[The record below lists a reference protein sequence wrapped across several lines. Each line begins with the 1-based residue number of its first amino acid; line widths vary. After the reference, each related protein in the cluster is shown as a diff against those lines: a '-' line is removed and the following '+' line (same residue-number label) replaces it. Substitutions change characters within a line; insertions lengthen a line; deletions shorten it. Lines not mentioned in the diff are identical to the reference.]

1 MSISRRIARPLL
13 ASMFIAG
20 GVDAIQSPDGKVK
33 SAATVTD
40 PLKARFPMLPED
52 TATLVRLNGMV
63 QVGAGSL
70 LALGKLRRLASWAL
84 VASVIPTTYA
94 GHRFWEEV
102 DDDARAQQRIHFLK
116 NLGLLGGLILAA
128 NDTEGAPSLGW
139 RARRRAGQVTTA
151 IGAGR
156 AATGARAHHT
166 TDTVSE
172 VSRKARKRANA
183 TADKGRRAGRQAN
196 KTAIRAGQ
204 QANLAAHRA
213 SQQANLAAHRAGH
226 QTNVAAHRASHQ
238 ANVAAQRAGHRAN
251 RAVADAAKSGVTFA
265 TPYVRQANESASG
278 AARTALENA
287 APLVSAGVER
297 AGEIIAKASEH
308 LSS

>member
-13 ASMFIAG
+13 ASMFISG
-20 GVDAIQSPDGKVK
+20 GLDAIQSPEGKVK
-33 SAATVTD
+33 AASAVTE
-40 PLKARFPMLPED
+40 PLKARFPLLPEN

-70 LALGKLRRLASWAL
+70 LAVGKFRRLASWAL

-102 DDDARAQQRIHFLK
+102 DDNARAQQRIHFLK

-139 RARRRAGQVTTA
+139 KARRRAGQVTTA

-156 AATGARAHHT
+156 AASGARAHHT
-166 TDTVSE
+166 SETVSE
-172 VSRKARKRANA
+172 VSRKAKKRANA
-183 TADKGRRAGRQAN
+183 AAGQGRRAGRQAN
-196 KTAIRAGQ
+196 K
-204 QANLAAHRA
+204 AAHRA
-213 SQQANLAAHRAGH
+213 SHQA
-226 QTNVAAHRASHQ
+226 NVAAPRASHQ

-251 RAVADAAKSGVTFA
+251 RAVTAAAKSGVTFA
-265 TPYVRQANESASG
+265 TPYVRQANESAAG
-278 AARTALENA
+278 AARAALENA

-297 AGEIIAKASEH
+297 ANELIAKASEH
-308 LSS
+308 LPS